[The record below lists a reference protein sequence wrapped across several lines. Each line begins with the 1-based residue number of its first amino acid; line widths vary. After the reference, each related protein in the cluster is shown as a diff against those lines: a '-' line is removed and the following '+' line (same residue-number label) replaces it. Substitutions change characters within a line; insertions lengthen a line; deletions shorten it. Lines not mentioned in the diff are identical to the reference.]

1 MKTLS
6 LMLGATLVA
15 ATIAMPIE
23 SRAAGRCSTGEYN
36 SCMAC
41 CTSAACK
48 VQCQDYL
55 KPRRAVVKGPNGC
68 VPAGQM
74 SREER
79 ARTNTPRC

>member
-1 MKTLS
+1 MKIRY
-6 LMLGATLVA
+6 LMLCAMLVA
-15 ATIAMPIE
+15 AGIAQPIE

-36 SCMAC
+36 SCVAC
-41 CTSAACK
+41 CTSATCK
-48 VQCQDYL
+48 AQCQGYL
-55 KPRRAVVKGPNGC
+55 KPKKTVVKGPNGC